1 MTTERQHNVFE
12 PGPDVEPTPAPASG
26 RTLLFSLGEG
36 DKRQH
41 FYMPDEIPPNIA
53 FKFLRDRRREDQP
66 YAVAGL
72 LETLLGPK
80 ALDAL
85 ADADDM
91 SKEDMK
97 TLMKIIGDKVM
108 GELEE
113 AMNLGN

>member
-1 MTTERQHNVFE
+1 MSTIFE
-12 PGPDVEPTPAPASG
+12 PGPAAEEEQQENPEPKG
-26 RTLLFSLGEG
+26 RLLFSLG
-36 DKRQH
+36 DQH
-41 FYMPDEIPPNIA
+41 FFMPDEIPPNIA

-72 LETLLGPK
+72 LEALLGAK

-85 ADADDM
+85 AEADDM

-97 TLMKIIGDKVM
+97 TLMKIIQDKVM